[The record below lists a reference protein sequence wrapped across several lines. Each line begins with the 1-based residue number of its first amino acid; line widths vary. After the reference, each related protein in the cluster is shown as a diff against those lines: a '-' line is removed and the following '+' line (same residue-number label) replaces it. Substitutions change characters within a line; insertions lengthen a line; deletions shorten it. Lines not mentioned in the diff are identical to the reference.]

1 MDEKSLMEEIL
12 GIRSKKDRGETLLF
26 EDEAEKNPKSDE
38 DKKKEEKDNLRKKK
52 KKKGKEK
59 EILKKEKEEK
69 ELLVKAKIILK
80 IASDIQ
86 SK

>member
-52 KKKGKEK
+52 KKKGK
-59 EILKKEKEEK
+59 
-69 ELLVKAKIILK
+69 
-80 IASDIQ
+80 
-86 SK
+86 

>member
-38 DKKKEEKDNLRKKK
+38 DKKKEEKRQRKRNSE
-52 KKKGKEK
+52 KGKRRK
-59 EILKKEKEEK
+59 RTVGKSKKN
-69 ELLVKAKIILK
+69 VKNRIRHKI
-80 IASDIQ
+80 
-86 SK
+86 